1 MGIVGRRGDVQARVA
16 ARKGTWH
23 VTSDLNANGPI
34 TPNTAKALT
43 TLLLLFCNT
52 TEEIAAVRLF
62 KA

>member
-23 VTSDLNANGPI
+23 VTSDLANGPI

-43 TLLLLFCNT
+43 IVLLLFCNT
-52 TEEIAAVRLF
+52 TEETAAVRLF
-62 KA
+62 KT